1 MRVGLSKS
9 YPSLTGRLTERIT
22 DARYVCVII
31 IHLQGNGGAR
41 FIAAF
46 ENDLDIDY
54 ICAATQ
60 PFNTLRQQTMFHARL
75 AAAM

>member
-1 MRVGLSKS
+1 MRVKLSKD
-9 YPSLTGRLTERIT
+9 YLLTGRLTERIT

-31 IHLQGNGGAR
+31 IHLQGDGGAR

-54 ICAATQ
+54 MCYRSS
-60 PFNTLRQQTMFHARL
+60 PTL
-75 AAAM
+75 